1 MLAERFRHLH
11 FGSLQN
17 TEKFQGVH
25 DGLAQVVI
33 VGDHVGVTGVFADG
47 TNTSDPGIEF
57 LGGVEVVVAFVWR
70 RCRIVVEP
78 GVVTATV
85 KANVADF
92 RRGFRGRGEGV
103 ADDRLID
110 VAETDSMIAQESESV
125 WSLPGRMAQ
134 LNDKGIIREAGE
146 DTREVVDGFGG
157 AMKGKRELKEDRAE
171 FVCLSKN
178 IETCT
183 NGALV
188 FGGGRRV
195 VSEFLPEFRGE
206 HKGRISGDAVEP
218 ECGVIGTQR
227 LVERGIDF
235 DSIEE
240 FG

>member
-1 MLAERFRHLH
+1 MLAERFRHLD

-17 TEKFQGVH
+17 TEKFQGVY

-57 LGGVEVVVAFVWR
+57 LGGVEVVVAFVRR

-85 KANVADF
+85 KSNVADF
-92 RRGFRGRGEGV
+92 RRGLCGRGQGV

-110 VAETDSMIAQESESV
+110 IAEPHLLIMEESEGV
-125 WSLPGRMAQ
+125 WILPGRMAQ
-134 LNDKGIIREAGE
+134 LNDKGIIRETGE
-146 DTREVVDGFGG
+146 DTREVVDRFGG

-171 FVCLSKN
+171 FICLSKN
-178 IETCT
+178 VETCT

-188 FGGGRRV
+188 FGSSRGV
-195 VSEFLPEFRGE
+195 VSEFLPEL
-206 HKGRISGDAVEP
+206 S
-218 ECGVIGTQR
+218 Q
-227 LVERGIDF
+227 
-235 DSIEE
+235 
-240 FG
+240 